1 MPPAPAGSAT
11 NANTWVITDAA
22 GFPEGA
28 IIAGRSSLLWGFGLE
43 GVTDAARRTELMG
56 RAIAYLRRP

>member
-11 NANTWVITDAA
+11 NANTWEITDSA

-28 IIAGRSSLLWGFGLE
+28 VNAGRDSLLWGFGLE
-43 GVTDAARRTELMG
+43 GVTDEARRDELMG
-56 RAIAYLRRP
+56 RAIDYLLR

>member
-11 NANTWVITDAA
+11 NANTWVITTAG

-28 IIAGRSSLLWGFGLE
+28 VIAGTDSLLRGFGLE
-43 GVTDAARRTELMG
+43 GVTDAVRREELMD
-56 RAIAYLRRP
+56 RAIDYLLR